1 MAAIATVT
9 VACKLPHGLLLQLQ
23 KPVEVAEPT
32 QSNPERKVTRYER
45 FGKVVRISGCAIPM
59 DRPSSKELRGGYALT
74 RDVDADFFSK
84 WLEQNKEHPAV
95 EGGFIFAS
103 EQPAAIDKYVDR
115 YADKLTG
122 LEPADPQNL
131 PVEFRKIETAS
142 VGG

>member
-1 MAAIATVT
+1 MAATATVT

-23 KPVEVAEPT
+23 KAVEAAEPT

-45 FGKVVRISGCAIPM
+45 FGKVVRINGCAIPM

-74 RDVDADFFSK
+74 RDVDAEFFSK

-103 EQPAAIDKYVDR
+103 EQPAVLDR
-115 YADKLTG
+115 HLERNATRRTG
-122 LEPADPQNL
+122 LEPADPNDL
-131 PVEFRKIETAS
+131 PAEFRKIETAS